1 MSDKEPK
8 GKLALQTI
16 AMPADTNANGDIFG
30 GWLMAQM
37 DLGASVV
44 ARTRSCGKVAT
55 VAVNAM
61 TFHKPVHVGD
71 LVTIYSE
78 LLKEGST
85 SMHVGVEAWITRL
98 PEGKR
103 LKVTQ
108 ATFVFVAVDGKGNKR
123 QLPK

>member
-1 MSDKEPK
+1 MSDEKPK
-8 GKLALQTI
+8 GDLALQTI

-44 ARTRSCGKVAT
+44 ARTRSNGKVAT

-78 LLKEGST
+78 LLKEGTT

-98 PEGKR
+98 PEGIR
-103 LKVTQ
+103 LKVTE
-108 ATFVFVAVDGKGNKR
+108 AKFVFVAVDGQGNKR
-123 QLPK
+123 TLS

>member
-1 MSDKEPK
+1 MTDKEPK
-8 GKLALQTI
+8 GSLALQTI

-44 ARTRSCGKVAT
+44 ARTRSNGKVAT

-78 LLKEGST
+78 LLKEGTT

-98 PEGKR
+98 PEGIR
-103 LKVTQ
+103 LKVTE
-108 ATFVFVAVDGKGNKR
+108 AKFVFVAVDGKGNKR
-123 QLPK
+123 ELS

>member
-1 MSDKEPK
+1 MSNEKPK
-8 GKLALQTI
+8 GDLALQTI

-44 ARTRSCGKVAT
+44 ARTRSNGKVAT

-78 LLKEGST
+78 LLKEGTT

-98 PEGKR
+98 PEGIR
-103 LKVTQ
+103 LKVTE
-108 ATFVFVAVDGKGNKR
+108 AKFVFVAVDGEGNKR
-123 QLPK
+123 TLS